1 MSEREKN
8 AWNEIDEQAA
18 REGSARRRE
27 FHHHFTAAATS
38 RGIGVHSTSM
48 GKSRGMASRP
58 ASGRFDRL
66 VQHTRAA

>member
-27 FHHHFTAAATS
+27 LHGPENGPEDDGDA
-38 RGIGVHSTSM
+38 
-48 GKSRGMASRP
+48 P
-58 ASGRFDRL
+58 C
-66 VQHTRAA
+66 